1 MNYFLFKNLTKNIH
15 YALQRSCLMMN
26 RQPAVAGTFYP
37 ADPQQLQTM
46 VEQYLNDAGTKSKVP
61 KAIIAPH
68 AGFIYSGPIA
78 ASAYARL
85 LNWFVSNR
93 IPS

>member
-1 MNYFLFKNLTKNIH
+1 MKNI
-15 YALQRSCLMMN
+15 
-26 RQPAVAGTFYP
+26 RQPAVAGMFYP
-37 ADPQQLQTM
+37 ADPVELREM
-46 VEQYLNDAGTKSKVP
+46 VQGFLAHASRDGRLP

-85 LNWFVSNR
+85 YAGQAQIERVV
-93 IPS
+93 